1 MRVHTV
7 VIGGGQAGL
16 AVSHELTALGV
27 EHVVLERG
35 RVAERWRS
43 ERWDSLHLLTPR
55 WMARLPGWSY
65 HGSDPDGFMSRTEV
79 IGYLERYARS
89 FPAPVMAGVT
99 VTSVRRAGG
108 CFLVETDHG
117 SFRANA
123 VVVATGQC
131 DRPFVPSVADG
142 LHGDLTQVVP
152 TAYRNPA
159 ELPEGGVLVVGA
171 SATGIQLASEIHASG
186 RPVALSVGRHVR
198 LPRHYRGKDIFW
210 WLEGMGTLDRSTRE
224 VRDLEAARAEPS
236 LQLVGTPDHRSL
248 DLGMLQDAGVRLTG
262 RLVDAEGPR
271 VSFADDLADT
281 VRTADAKVSR
291 QLRRIDTYIREA
303 GLDHVLPAG
312 EPMRPLRLRAADT
325 TLHLRDAGIRTVLW
339 ATGYRRAYPWLR
351 VPVLDERGEIRHDG
365 GVTPQD
371 GLYVLGLNFLR
382 RRKSSFI
389 DGVGADARAIATHIH
404 ARSAGC
410 RRAVA

>member
-1 MRVHTV
+1 
-7 VIGGGQAGL
+7 
-16 AVSHELTALGV
+16 
-27 EHVVLERG
+27 
-35 RVAERWRS
+35 
-43 ERWDSLHLLTPR
+43 
-55 WMARLPGWSY
+55 
-65 HGSDPDGFMSRTEV
+65 
-79 IGYLERYARS
+79 
-89 FPAPVMAGVT
+89 
-99 VTSVRRAGG
+99 
-108 CFLVETDHG
+108 
-117 SFRANA
+117 
-123 VVVATGQC
+123 
-131 DRPFVPSVADG
+131 
-142 LHGDLTQVVP
+142 
-152 TAYRNPA
+152 
-159 ELPEGGVLVVGA
+159 VVGA

>member
-16 AVSHELTALGV
+16 AVSHELTELGV

-35 RVAERWRS
+35 RIGERWRS

-65 HGSDPDGFMSRTEV
+65 HGPDPDGFMSRTEV
-79 IGYLERYARS
+79 IGYLERYAAS
-89 FPAPVMAGVT
+89 FPAPVVAGVT
-99 VTSVRRAGG
+99 VTRVQRTGAL
-108 CFLVETDHG
+108 FQVETDHG
-117 SFRANA
+117 SFRADA

-131 DRPFVPSVADG
+131 DRPLVPSVASG
-142 LHGDLTQVVP
+142 LHGGLTQVVP
-152 TAYRNPA
+152 TAYRNPS
-159 ELPEGGVLVVGA
+159 ELPDGGVLVVGA
-171 SATGIQLASEIHASG
+171 SATGIQLAYEIHASG
-186 RPVALSVGRHVR
+186 RPVTLAVGRHFR
-198 LPRHYRGKDIFW
+198 LPRRYRGKDIFW
-210 WLEGMGTLDRSTRE
+210 WLEGMGTLGRSTRE

-248 DLGMLQDAGVRLTG
+248 DLGVLRDAGVRLAG
-262 RLVDAEGPR
+262 RVVDTAGQR
-271 VSFADDLADT
+271 VFFADDLADT
-281 VRTADAKVSR
+281 MRAAEAKLDR
-291 QLRRIDTYIREA
+291 QLRRIDAYIREA
-303 GLDHVLPAG
+303 GLDDVLPAG
-312 EPMRPLRLRAADT
+312 QPMRALCPQPADT
-325 TLHLRDAGIRTVLW
+325 TIHLRDAGIRTVLW
-339 ATGYRRAYPWLR
+339 ATGYRRTYPWLK
-351 VPVLDERGEIRHDG
+351 VPVLDQRKEIRHDG

-389 DGVGADARAIATHIH
+389 DGVGADARAVAAHIH
-404 ARSAGC
+404 ARSTAR

>member
-16 AVSHELTALGV
+16 AVSHELTDLGV

-35 RVAERWRS
+35 RIAERWRS

-65 HGSDPDGFMSRTEV
+65 HGPDPDGFMSRTEV
-79 IGYLERYARS
+79 IRYLERYAAS
-89 FPAPVMAGVT
+89 FPAPVMSGVT
-99 VTSVRRAGG
+99 VTRVYRAGSL
-108 CFLVETDHG
+108 FQVETDHG
-117 SFRANA
+117 SFRADA
-123 VVVATGQC
+123 VVVSTGQC
-131 DRPFVPSVADG
+131 DRPLVPAVASGLAADLSV
-142 LHGDLTQVVP
+142 VVP

-159 ELPEGGVLVVGA
+159 QLPDGGVLVVGA

-186 RPVALSVGRHVR
+186 RPVTLAVGRHFR
-198 LPRHYRGKDIFW
+198 LPRRYRGRDIFW

-248 DLGMLQDAGVRLTG
+248 DLGMLQAAGVRLVG
-262 RLVDAEGPR
+262 RLIDTAGRR
-271 VSFADDLADT
+271 VFFADDLADT
-281 VRTADAKVSR
+281 MRAADAKLGR
-291 QLRRIDTYIREA
+291 QLRRIDEYIRDA
-303 GLDHVLPAG
+303 GLDDVLPAG
-312 EPMRPLRLRAADT
+312 EPMRPLRPRAAET
-325 TLHLRDAGIRTVLW
+325 TLHLRDAGIRTVIW
-339 ATGYRRAYPWLR
+339 ATGYRRSYPWLE

-365 GVTPQD
+365 GITPQD

-389 DGVGADARAIATHIH
+389 DGVGADARAVAEHVH
-404 ARSAGC
+404 ARADGR